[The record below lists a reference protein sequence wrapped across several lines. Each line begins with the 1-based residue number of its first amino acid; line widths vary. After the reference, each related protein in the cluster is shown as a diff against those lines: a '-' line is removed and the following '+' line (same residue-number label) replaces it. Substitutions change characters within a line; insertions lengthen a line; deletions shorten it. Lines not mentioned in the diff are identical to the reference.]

1 MKSFTV
7 SKKVLPEIA
16 DTPMVVEDLLG
27 FHNAVASKFIDIWAE
42 GEENEQRFMGNNW
55 LPELRKEIEGQG
67 RNAYSIPIAQA
78 KVRHISSA
86 FRQVRTS
93 HKVEAKSDPADEPKA
108 QIAQLR
114 LRDIEKR
121 SVGKFTDVDV
131 FDSGVAIK
139 YGVKKIDIDD
149 RDGIEKV
156 VSKVWD
162 YRNFVWD
169 LNSTTYDYK
178 ESAMWCAEV
187 EQVTKSYLRQK
198 YPNAPERYWGTEQ
211 IGSFSGRDKISYF
224 VRKSLHEDNEYDLLS
239 LFTHYHKVT
248 KDFYCVLF
256 PDSANLFDFTSPM
269 VGKYK
274 NEKDAKKKLGQL
286 NKVYFK
292 NDVLPEGEIVKK
304 SYEVIDKYV
313 FTCNNILEYEET
325 DLEYFPYDVYFSI
338 RFADK
343 FISFMDFLKSPQLI
357 IDRMW
362 SQIDYTL
369 GKDVKNAY
377 QGNANALADDQ
388 DRDEAVKTIT
398 EEGGVIW
405 TKTGDEVFRA
415 IQRAGTNPEWTGV
428 IQIMMK
434 YLEDFG
440 GGQSFQG
447 LNAQAKSGKAVINE
461 VMQGQMVASAFFDA
475 FNRFKRAHG
484 KNLLSW
490 LKKYDDEEGIIK
502 IHGGA
507 LSEEM
512 VALLQK
518 EELFEPALEKNS
530 GGYVR
535 YNVEEKP
542 MSYLKDAD
550 LELEVIEEGLSETE
564 RDRRWLMLTEA
575 ERADP
580 LGALQSLPSWFKLK
594 LEAMDIDPSTRQIL
608 LKEYAAKQE
617 AMAQQAKQDQDIEK
631 AKVVNDMAKTDAQR
645 INQLEN
651 AGIKSQPNQQIGA
664 QQ

>member
-7 SKKVLPEIA
+7 SRKLLPEEG
-16 DTPMVVEDLLG
+16 DTPLTVTDLVG
-27 FHNAVASKFIDIWAE
+27 FHNAVNSKFTSIWAE
-42 GEENEQRFMGNNW
+42 GEENEQRWIGNNW
-55 LPELRKEIEGQG
+55 LPELRTEIESQG

-78 KVRHISSA
+78 KIRHVSSA

-93 HKVEAKSDPADEPKA
+93 HKVEAKSDPSDEPKA
-108 QIAQLR
+108 QLAQLR

-121 SVGKFTDVDV
+121 SQGKFTDVDV
-131 FDSGVAIK
+131 FESGVAIK
-139 YGVKKIDIDD
+139 YGVRKIDIDD
-149 RDGIEKV
+149 RDGYEKV
-156 VSKVWD
+156 ITKVWD

-169 LNSTTYDYK
+169 LNATSYDYK
-178 ESAMWCAEV
+178 ETALWCAEV
-187 EQVTKSYLRQK
+187 ERVTKSYLRQK
-198 YPNAPERYWGTEQ
+198 YPQADETYWGTEQ
-211 IGSFSGRDKISYF
+211 FGSFDGRDKIGYF
-224 VRKSLHEDNEYDLLS
+224 VTKNNVADNEYDLIS
-239 LFTHYHKVT
+239 KFTHYHKVLRE
-248 KDFYCVLF
+248 FHCVLF
-256 PDSANLFDFTSPM
+256 PDSEGIHGITSPM

-274 NEKDAKKKLGQL
+274 TKKEADQVLKDLRRPYYYA
-286 NKVYFK
+286 NFP
-292 NDVLPEGEIVKK
+292 PEGEVIKK
-304 SYEVIDKYV
+304 TYEVIDKYV
-313 FTCNNILEYEET
+313 FTYNDILEYEET
-325 DLEYFPYDVYFSI
+325 DLEYFPYDVYFAI
-338 RFADK
+338 KFADK

-377 QGNANALADDQ
+377 QGNRNALADDQ
-388 DRDEAVKTIT
+388 DPDDAIKTIT

-440 GGQSFQG
+440 GGASFQG
-447 LNAQAKSGKAVINE
+447 LNPQAKSGKAVVNE

-507 LSEEM
+507 LSEAMKEFLM
-512 VALLQK
+512 K
-518 EELFEPALEKNS
+518 EELFEETMDKDG

-535 YNVEEKP
+535 YNVEDNP
-542 MSYLKDAD
+542 LSYLKDAD
-550 LELEVIEEGLSETE
+550 LELEIIEEGLSETE

-580 LGALQSLPSWFKLK
+580 LGSLQGLQSWFRLK
-594 LEAMDIDPSTRQIL
+594 LEAMDVDASTREIL
-608 LKEYAAKQE
+608 VKEYMGKQQ
-617 AMAQQAKQDQDIEK
+617 AMAQQQQEASNLEK

-651 AGIKSQPNQQIGA
+651 AGIKAQPNQQTGA